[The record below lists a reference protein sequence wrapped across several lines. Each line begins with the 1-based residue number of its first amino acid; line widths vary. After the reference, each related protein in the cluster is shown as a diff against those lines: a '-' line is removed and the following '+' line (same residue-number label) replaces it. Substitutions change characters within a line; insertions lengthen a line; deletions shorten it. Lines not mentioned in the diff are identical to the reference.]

1 MSQPNEIVKS
11 FETIVDMV
19 RDRALYADIS
29 EIIKFRDEEIG
40 KIADNARPV
49 FTIDFASMS
58 LRIVYD
64 MHPKFKVNDVKKMLE
79 YDGVILLVSRE
90 KPGTLALKGIE
101 EATKNVQ
108 VFDINELQFNVAR
121 HNLVPS
127 HTPVRDED
135 EINQII
141 ADTCVKNKTQMPL
154 LYNTDAMAR
163 YLALKPGQLVRI
175 LRLSP
180 SAGESI
186 TYRVCVKA
194 AS

>member
-11 FETIVDMV
+11 FETIVDMIK
-19 RDRALYADIS
+19 DRALYADVS
-29 EIIKFRDEEIG
+29 EIVKFRDEEID
-40 KIADNARPV
+40 KMADNARPV
-49 FTIDFASMS
+49 FTIDFATMN

-121 HNLVPS
+121 HNLVPL

-141 ADTCVKNKTQMPL
+141 MDTCVKTKTQMPL

-175 LRLSP
+175 RRLSP